1 MGIQEKA
8 MLEYRKTMKRAKGMI
23 AVLGLCMAVTG
34 TSVSYAAG
42 GTADSG
48 YESSQDA
55 AVGDSADSG
64 GGSFEA
70 GDSSGG
76 GGSGGGGSSESG
88 DASGDSGSS
97 EVGGSSGDS
106 EAGENS
112 GDSGDSSEDPEA

>member
-64 GGSFEA
+64 GGSFE
-70 GDSSGG
+70 GLPHHPRDNGTDQFRMFHSHCIFSIFPDNMSRHVQMICHTGTQG
-76 GGSGGGGSSESG
+76 IRRWM
-88 DASGDSGSS
+88 
-97 EVGGSSGDS
+97 V
-106 EAGENS
+106 
-112 GDSGDSSEDPEA
+112 